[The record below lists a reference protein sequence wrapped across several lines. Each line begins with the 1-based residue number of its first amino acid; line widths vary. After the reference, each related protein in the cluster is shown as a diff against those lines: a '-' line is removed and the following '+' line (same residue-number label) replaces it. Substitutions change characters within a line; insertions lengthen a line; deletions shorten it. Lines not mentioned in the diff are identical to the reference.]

1 MNVLQYKPFNECTQP
16 PQEQPGVM
24 SLRTQSTDI
33 FTQLCSLPSMTMS
46 QDVSNVLQWGE
57 KGRECVLCVCV
68 CVRGLKREA
77 KGARCCAVHAY
88 LCRST
93 ANFPAVPATAP
104 SPPLPPQTPTLYQ
117 HQTSWLRRSA
127 DDFITH
133 PPTPY
138 TLSLCH
144 SILITLIKSFVH
156 LEISDDN
163 LFHSTL
169 QQWWLWR
176 EEN

>member
-1 MNVLQYKPFNECTQP
+1 MSELQP

-33 FTQLCSLPSMTMS
+33 FTQLCSPPRMTMS
-46 QDVSNVLQWGE
+46 QDVSNVLHWGR
-57 KGRECVLCVCV
+57 GGQGPCLCQ
-68 CVRGLKREA
+68 RFGTRA
-77 KGARCCAVHAY
+77 KGLLLREPHLTTFKAGKG
-88 LCRST
+88 
-93 ANFPAVPATAP
+93 PALF
-104 SPPLPPQTPTLYQ
+104 SPQPTPYQDTPPHPKKIFRWT
-117 HQTSWLRRSA
+117 A
-127 DDFITH
+127 DDFIT
-133 PPTPY
+133 PPSPL
-138 TLSLCH
+138 TLRLCH

>member
-1 MNVLQYKPFNECTQP
+1 MQCDCSMNPSMSVFQP

-46 QDVSNVLQWGE
+46 QDVSNVLHWG
-57 KGRECVLCVCV
+57 GGGQRVCVCV
-68 CVRGLKREA
+68 CVRGLKRRLR
-77 KGARCCAVHAY
+77 ARCCEGHTYVQAQQTS
-88 LCRST
+88 LQSC
-93 ANFPAVPATAP
+93 AP
-104 SPPLPPQTPTLYQ
+104 TPVPLPPPPPRTVSTPKILVKTNCWWF
-117 HQTSWLRRSA
+117 H
-127 DDFITH
+127 H
-133 PPTPY
+133 TPSPL